1 MAAVVHG
8 VAERLRGRL
17 LHGEEGGDD
26 LGSAAE
32 DAYEPRREAV
42 DGRPQHHGYHHAGYA
57 PAVEVAC
64 ALAHWQQQQARHH
77 GEERYART
85 HEGAYDRAPPAAVGG
100 GDVGRDVVYV
110 DAVRRYDHQQGL

>member
-1 MAAVVHG
+1 MAATLCMASPNDCEGACSMGKKVVTTSG
-8 VAERLRGRL
+8 P
-17 LHGEEGGDD
+17 
-26 LGSAAE
+26 AE

-85 HEGAYDRAPPAAVGG
+85 HEGACDRAPAAVGG
-100 GDVGRDVVYV
+100 GDVGRDVVIC
-110 DAVRRYDHQQGL
+110 RRSAPL